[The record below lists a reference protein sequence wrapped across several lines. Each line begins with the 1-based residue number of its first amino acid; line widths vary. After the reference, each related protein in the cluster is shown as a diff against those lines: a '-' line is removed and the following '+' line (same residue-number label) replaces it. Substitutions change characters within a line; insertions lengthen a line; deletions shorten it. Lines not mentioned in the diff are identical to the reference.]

1 MEETRKKPQA
11 DSEMEKS
18 WKTQMDNYKQEIERL
33 DGESDDAVLTM
44 GDVLI
49 QAREVYK
56 GHGNWIRWMEDNLPF
71 SVRQAQRRIKAAKF
85 RTANAAL
92 VSQDM
97 SKKELEFAVRDY
109 LSSKLKTSN
118 TQKTFILHDTNHGI
132 KNGGDGFES
141 SFEVL
146 KQAMGKAIASVKASD
161 KDSREDLINIL
172 EDFCRSSMDT
182 LLPVSEENG

>member
-1 MEETRKKPQA
+1 
-11 DSEMEKS
+11 
-18 WKTQMDNYKQEIERL
+18 MDNYKQEIERL

-92 VSQDM
+92 VSH
-97 SKKELEFAVRDY
+97 LG
-109 LSSKLKTSN
+109 LSA
-118 TQKTFILHDTNHGI
+118 QCH
-132 KNGGDGFES
+132 
-141 SFEVL
+141 
-146 KQAMGKAIASVKASD
+146 
-161 KDSREDLINIL
+161 
-172 EDFCRSSMDT
+172 
-182 LLPVSEENG
+182 

>member
-1 MEETRKKPQA
+1 MRKK
-11 DSEMEKS
+11 M
-18 WKTQMDNYKQEIERL
+18 
-33 DGESDDAVLTM
+33 V
-44 GDVLI
+44 
-49 QAREVYK
+49 
-56 GHGNWIRWMEDNLPF
+56 
-71 SVRQAQRRIKAAKF
+71 
-85 RTANAAL
+85 
-92 VSQDM
+92 QDM